1 MAFLKNPY
9 FCHGFINRVSDMK
22 KIVFVSGLV
31 LIAACV
37 YFCKSCGGNRLN
49 GKEFDCYDE
58 GLRALIMFES
68 DSTVVCCYSS
78 FDFVASISDKV
89 YGHYEY
95 RHPNVFITWDSVS
108 SKNIQYSEVL
118 NNPDSIIVNES
129 LDTLRCCYKDF
140 FGNESMVMSK
150 PSFFKM
156 NENRSWIRVLFAK
169 WAMLQVA
176 SIVLCIKYFFQI
188 LLFYIVLYL
197 SVRFY
202 RKKKRVK

>member
-1 MAFLKNPY
+1 
-9 FCHGFINRVSDMK
+9 MK

-31 LIAACV
+31 LIAACA

-58 GLRALIMFES
+58 GLRTLITFES
-68 DSTVVCCYSS
+68 DSTVVCSYSS
-78 FDFVASISDKV
+78 FDFVASISDNV

-108 SKNIQYSEVL
+108 SKNIQYSEVP

-129 LDTLRCCYKDF
+129 LDTLRCYYKDF
-140 FGNESMVMSK
+140 FENETMVMSK

-156 NENRSWIRVLFAK
+156 NENRSWICVLFAK

-197 SVRFY
+197 VVRFY
-202 RKKKRVK
+202 RKWKRVK

>member
-1 MAFLKNPY
+1 MVFLKNPY

-37 YFCKSCGGNRLN
+37 YFCKSCGGNGLN

-58 GLRALIMFES
+58 GLRTLITFES
-68 DSTVVCCYSS
+68 DSTVVCSYSS
-78 FDFVASISDKV
+78 FDFVASISDNV

-108 SKNIQYSEVL
+108 SKNIQYNEVP
-118 NNPDSIIVNES
+118 NSPDSIIINES
-129 LDTLRCCYKDF
+129 LDTLCCYTKDF
-140 FGNESMVMSK
+140 FGDEKIVMSK

-156 NENRSWIRVLFAK
+156 NENTSWIRVLFAK
-169 WAMLQVA
+169 WAMLQIAPVY
-176 SIVLCIKYFFQI
+176 LCIRYFI
-188 LLFYIVLYL
+188 YVLLFYIALYL

-202 RKKKRVK
+202 RRRKRVK

>member
-1 MAFLKNPY
+1 M
-9 FCHGFINRVSDMK
+9 RK
-22 KIVFVSGLV
+22 KVFVSALV

-58 GLRALIMFES
+58 GLRTLITFES
-68 DSTVVCCYSS
+68 DSTVVCSYSS

-108 SKNIQYSEVL
+108 SKNIQYSEVP

-140 FGNESMVMSK
+140 FGNETMVMSK

-169 WAMLQVA
+169 WAMLQFA

>member
-1 MAFLKNPY
+1 
-9 FCHGFINRVSDMK
+9 MK
-22 KIVFVSGLV
+22 KVVFVLALA

-58 GLRALIMFES
+58 GLRTLISFES
-68 DSTVVCCYSS
+68 DSTVVCSYSS
-78 FDFVASISDKV
+78 FDFVASISDNV

-108 SKNIQYSEVL
+108 SKNIQYSEVP

-156 NENRSWIRVLFAK
+156 NENRSWICVLFAK
-169 WAMLQVA
+169 WAMLQIGT
-176 SIVLCIKYFFQI
+176 IVLCVRYFFQI
-188 LLFYIVLYL
+188 LLFYVALYL